1 MHKSYSLVEA
11 LSEKWNNRADC
22 FIEKQKNNPFS
33 DRYGEKLCKLKKLL
47 REIISFLKHDFF

>member
-1 MHKSYSLVEA
+1 MHKSFSLVEA

-33 DRYGEKLCKLKKLL
+33 DRYGEKLKELIILL
-47 REIISFLKHDFF
+47 IFCLDNKYFMI